1 MDLEN
6 ANEEVMN
13 KLLPI
18 VKNKIT
24 SQMPN
29 IAQTVAFYPFIGFQ
43 NPALATCRRRF

>member
-1 MDLEN
+1 
-6 ANEEVMN
+6 MN
-13 KLLPI
+13 KLLPII